1 MNSMLVQT
9 LQSERELQSILKNS
23 KEIPLK
29 IKAEQEEK
37 AKLIQ
42 QVQNCNETIK
52 GYREITDKFKRRLQ
66 AEEEANYQ
74 KDIQIKQLEYQQRM
88 MSELLCER
96 AKNIA
101 EAMSLNQQFTQ
112 VVLEANEEVQNL
124 FRNIEGPNREA
135 VDELFTRIIISNQ
148 AIVEAE
154 NSRKTCE
161 ELLAKLL
168 EMGADL

>member
-23 KEIPLK
+23 KEIPLQ

-135 VDELFTRIIISNQ
+135 VDELFTRIIISDQ
-148 AIVEAE
+148 ALVEAE
-154 NSRKTCE
+154 KNRQTCE
-161 ELLAKLL
+161 EFLAKLL